1 MPKFLLGVLIGILI
15 VFFSVGAVILLV
27 VMASGPSAPSI
38 ANDSVLEIYL
48 SGDLPEHVSEDV
60 SFASLQGRTPVTLL
74 TVLKAIETAAQDNRV
89 SALEIELDGLQV
101 GWAKAQEVRWAIEQF
116 RESGKPVYAY
126 LINAGTIDYY
136 VASAADDLRSP
147 PESVLD
153 VKGLRAEVAFYKDL
167 FDKLGVDVEME
178 RIGKFKSA
186 AEPYSRSS
194 MSDEFRQVLDA
205 MLDEY
210 MKQFLEGVAQQ
221 RNKTTAELRALLDE
235 GPFLPNRAV
244 ESGLIDGLTY
254 PDEQDELMR
263 NALVVDELKK
273 VTLGEYVRSG
283 AIKLEPSST
292 NRIAVLYGV
301 GSILRSSGGVFG
313 GDSVLSSDDFNETVR
328 RLRDDESI
336 DAVVLRIDSPGG
348 DAIASDDMWRELNLL
363 AAEKPIVVSMSDV
376 AASGGY
382 YMAMIGDAPVLA
394 YPGTVT
400 GSIGVFFGKVNLRG
414 LYDKIGLKKEI
425 LTRGRFAA
433 IDSDY
438 LPLGEAERGKLREGI
453 EHIYH
458 GFVSKVADAR
468 GKEYDAIHEVAQ
480 GHVWLGAQALE
491 NGLVDELGGFERAIS
506 LAKERAG
513 IKEDETVSLVIYPKT
528 KTLVDILLEDGSY
541 PQAKL
546 SFDALDLL
554 KSAADRNL
562 PALLHGGMLAVT
574 PYAFSVR

>member
-1 MPKFLLGVLIGILI
+1 MSKFLLGVLSGVLL
-15 VFFSVGAVILLV
+15 VFLSVGAVILILV
-27 VMASGPSAPSI
+27 LAAGSAVPDV

-60 SFASLQGRTPVTLL
+60 SLASLQGRAPVTLL
-74 TVLKAIETAAQDNRV
+74 TVLKAIETAAKDDRI
-89 SALEIELDGLQV
+89 SALEIEFNGLQA
-101 GWAKAQEVRWAIEQF
+101 GWAKAQEVRWAIEKF
-116 RESGKPVYAY
+116 RDSGKPVYAY
-126 LINAGTIDYY
+126 LVNAGTIDYY

-178 RIGKFKSA
+178 RIGKYKSA

-210 MKQFLEGVAQQ
+210 LKQFIDGIAP
-221 RNKTTAELRALLDE
+221 RRGKTPEELRALLDE
-235 GPFLPNRAV
+235 GPFLPHQAV
-244 ESGLIDGLTY
+244 DAGLIDGLTY
-254 PDEQDELMR
+254 PDEQDELIR
-263 NALVVDELKK
+263 NALSVDELSK
-273 VTLGEYVRSG
+273 VTLSEYVQSG
-283 AIKLEPSST
+283 AVQLEPSSS

-301 GSILRSSGGVFG
+301 GSILRSSGGMF
-313 GDSVLSSDDFNETVR
+313 DSAVLSSEDFNETVR
-328 RLRDDESI
+328 LLRDDESI

-382 YMAMIGDAPVLA
+382 YMAMIDGAPVLA

-425 LTRGRFAA
+425 MTRGRFAA

-438 LPLGEAERGKLREGI
+438 LPLGDDERVKLREGI
-453 EHIYH
+453 EHIYR
-458 GFVSKVADAR
+458 GFVTKVAAAR
-468 GKEYDAIHEVAQ
+468 GVEYDAIHEVAQ
-480 GHVWLGAQALE
+480 GHVWLGAQAIE

-506 LAKERAG
+506 LAKERAE
-513 IKEDETVSLVIYPKT
+513 ISEDEDVSLVIYPKT
-528 KTLVDILLEDGSY
+528 KNLLEVIFEDGAL

-546 SFDALDLL
+546 SFEGFDLL
-554 KSAADRNL
+554 KSADRNL
-562 PALLHGGMLAVT
+562 PALLEGGMLALT
-574 PYAFSVR
+574 PYGFSIR